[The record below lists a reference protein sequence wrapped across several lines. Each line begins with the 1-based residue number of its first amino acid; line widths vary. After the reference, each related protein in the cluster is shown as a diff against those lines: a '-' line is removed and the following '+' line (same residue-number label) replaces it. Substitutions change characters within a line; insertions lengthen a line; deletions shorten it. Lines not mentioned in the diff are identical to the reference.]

1 MADVAAHPT
10 MSTAVAV
17 NLRLPTPRATAELGR
32 RLAMLLRRG
41 DLVLLTGDLGAG
53 KTTLAQGIGEGLRV
67 RGPVTSPTFV
77 IARVHPSLAG
87 GPDLVHVDAYRLGT
101 TMEMD
106 DLDLDADL
114 DHSVVVVEWGRGI
127 AEALSSD
134 RLEVMLEGRTQ
145 RTARLVGIG
154 PRWNHPA
161 AAGALRSLLGGPL
174 A

>member
-1 MADVAAHPT
+1 MAELAAHPT
-10 MSTAVAV
+10 MCTAVV
-17 NLRLPTPRATAELGR
+17 VTVGLPTARATAGLGE
-32 RLAMLLRRG
+32 RLAVVLRRG

-53 KTTLAQGIGEGLRV
+53 KTTLAQGIGAGLRV

-77 IARVHPSLAG
+77 IARIHPSLTQ

-101 TMEMD
+101 ALELD
-106 DLDLDADL
+106 DLDLDADF
-114 DHSVVVVEWGRGI
+114 DHSVVVVEWGHGI

-134 RLEVMLEGRTQ
+134 RLEVRLDGRTQ
-145 RTARLVGIG
+145 RTARVVGIG

-161 AAGALRSLLGGPL
+161 AAGALRSLFAPPL